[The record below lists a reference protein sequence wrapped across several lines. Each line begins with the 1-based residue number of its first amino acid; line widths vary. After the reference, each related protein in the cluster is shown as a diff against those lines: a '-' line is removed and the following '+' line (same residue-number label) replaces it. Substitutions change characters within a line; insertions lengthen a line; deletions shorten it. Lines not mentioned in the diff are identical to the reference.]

1 MKKIT
6 TIVIAFIVAF
16 SFTSCN
22 DESLQSYL
30 VKSQEKS
37 GFITFDVPA
46 SIFQI
51 KTDAISAESKE
62 TLSSIKKINVVAMP
76 FKDNAT
82 EVEAEKV
89 QLEKILS
96 GKTYKSIMHFNQKGM
111 KVSMYYSGKEDAI
124 DEVIMFGYGSKQGV
138 GVARILGDGMNPA
151 KILQMMGDLKLD
163 ASGVNLD
170 QFKFLMK

>member
-6 TIVIAFIVAF
+6 TLVVAFILIF

-22 DESLQSYL
+22 DDSLQSYI

-51 KTDAISAESKE
+51 KTDAVSAESKA
-62 TLSSIKKINVVAMP
+62 TLNSIKKVNVVALP
-76 FKDNAT
+76 FKDNVT
-82 EVEAEKV
+82 EIEAEKA
-89 QLEKILS
+89 QLVKILS
-96 GKTYKSIMHFNQKGM
+96 GKTYKSIMRFNQKGM

-124 DEVIMFGYGSKQGV
+124 NEVIMFGYAADKGV
-138 GVARILGDGMNPA
+138 GIARILGDGMNPA
-151 KILQMMGDLKLD
+151 KIVKMMGDVKFD
-163 ASGVNLD
+163 GSGVNLE
-170 QFKFLMK
+170 QFKLLMK